1 MGSCRTVNTLRQ
13 AELPH
18 SRGGP
23 GAINEGF
30 GGTAVKVFEKKVTF
44 GLIIGSREFF
54 NGNLALSARDDLL
67 KQLDGLGLGY
77 HILPV
82 SETLNGAVESK
93 RDVEK
98 YVNLFKAHRDDI
110 DGIVVVLPNFGDEIA
125 VIETIRQSGLTV
137 PVLVQACDDRND
149 KVDLKSRRDAF
160 CGKLSVCNNLYQYG
174 VPFTDTTF
182 HTCDIDSDVF
192 KGDLD
197 RFARVCRT
205 VKGLK
210 NARIGQVG
218 ARTGAFRTVRVSEKL
233 LQASGITVLPV
244 DFSEILADVAK
255 IGDDDPAVKA
265 KVEQIGAYGRIP
277 AYIGRD
283 KIVKQARLTLA
294 LDRWTEENECDA
306 TAIQCWTSVQ
316 NNHGCATCVTMSMMS
331 ERLLPSACETDVA
344 GAVSMYALALASG
357 APPALL
363 DWNNNFAKD
372 PNKCVCTHCGNYPK
386 SFLGVEPEIS
396 NLDVLGTTLGPDK
409 CFGAVKGKV
418 AAGPLTY
425 FRISTDDTTGKIKA
439 YLGQGAFTDDPY
451 AMDGGIAVVKLPK
464 MRELLAYMCRNGFE
478 HHVAM
483 VRGHH
488 AAIVDEA
495 VSRYLGWNLYH
506 HAAGE

>member
-1 MGSCRTVNTLRQ
+1 VN
-13 AELPH
+13 
-18 SRGGP
+18 
-23 GAINEGF
+23 
-30 GGTAVKVFEKKVTF
+30 VFKTKPTF

-54 NGNLALSARDDLL
+54 NGELARSARVDLL
-67 KQLDGLGLGY
+67 KRLDAAGFAH

-82 SETLNGAVESK
+82 SETLNGAVETPA
-93 RDVEK
+93 DVEK
-98 YVNLFKAHRDDI
+98 YVRLFRSKRDEI

-125 VIETIRQSGLTV
+125 VIETIRKSDLRV
-137 PVLVQACDDRND
+137 PVLVQACSDRND

-174 VPFTDTTF
+174 LPFSDTTF

-192 KGDLD
+192 AADLD

-210 NARIGQVG
+210 NARIGQIG

-233 LQASGITVLPV
+233 LQATGITVLPV
-244 DFSEILADVAK
+244 DFSEILASVAK
-255 IGDDDPAVKA
+255 IADDDPAVTA
-265 KVEQIGAYGRIP
+265 KMDELAAYGRIP
-277 AYIGRD
+277 AHIGRD
-283 KIVKQARLTLA
+283 KIVKQARLTIA
-294 LDRWTEENECDA
+294 LDRWTAENDCDA
-306 TAIQCWTSVQ
+306 TAVQCWTSVQ
-316 NNHGCATCVTMSMMS
+316 NNHGCAACVTMSMMS

-357 APPALL
+357 APSALL
-363 DWNNNFAKD
+363 DWNNNFGED

-396 NLDVLGTTLGPDK
+396 NLDVLGTTIGADK

-418 AAGPLTY
+418 AAGPMTY
-425 FRISTDDTTGKIKA
+425 FRISTDDTKGEIKA

-451 AMDGGIAVVKLPK
+451 GMDGGIAVVEVP
-464 MRELLAYMCRNGFE
+464 ELRTLLSHMCREGFE

-483 VRGHH
+483 VRGSH
-488 AAIVDEA
+488 AAVVEEA
-495 VSRYLGWNLYH
+495 TSRYLGWNVHH
-506 HAAGE
+506 HAAGR